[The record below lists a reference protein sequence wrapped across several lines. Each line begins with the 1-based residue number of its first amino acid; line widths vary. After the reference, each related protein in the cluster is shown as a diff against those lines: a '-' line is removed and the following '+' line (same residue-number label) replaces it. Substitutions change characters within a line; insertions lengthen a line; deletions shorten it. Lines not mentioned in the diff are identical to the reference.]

1 VTTVVGVV
9 DEDVVVPVDG
19 PLPRKTYATPIT
31 AIIAT
36 PRPATTG
43 VFNTHLARGLLFN
56 SYVRPGKYLQTLQA
70 GENSIFQRT
79 LRCLSGVQ
87 SSELSL
93 DADMRNLEVW
103 KKRGLRP
110 VIPKVSRYTS

>member
-1 VTTVVGVV
+1 MVVGVV
-9 DEDVVVPVDG
+9 EEDVVVPVDG

-43 VFNTHLARGLLFN
+43 VFNTRLARGLLFN
-56 SYVRPGKYLQTLQA
+56 SYVRRGKYPQTLQA
-70 GENSIFQRT
+70 RENSIFQRT
-79 LRCLSGVQ
+79 PRCLSGVE
-87 SSELSL
+87 SSELGL
-93 DADMRNLEVW
+93 DAGMKNLEVW

-110 VIPKVSRYTS
+110 VIPKVSRYAS